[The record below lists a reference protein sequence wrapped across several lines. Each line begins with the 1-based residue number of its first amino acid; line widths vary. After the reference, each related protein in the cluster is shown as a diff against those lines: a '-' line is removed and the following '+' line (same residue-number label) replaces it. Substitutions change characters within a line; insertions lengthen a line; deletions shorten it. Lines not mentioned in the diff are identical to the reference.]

1 MGWKTGWCTH
11 QSITGVTIGVTIG
24 ASIGVATG
32 IDVTKDEKVGGGS
45 IGVSI
50 GASLSSMTGRVV
62 AIGTLFTFDFNGDI
76 DGTKSEDR
84 VWEIYTK
91 YKIHL
96 VVQQQSSNNCT
107 KAETKNSR

>member
-76 DGTKSEDR
+76 DGNEVGGSSLGDLYEVQNSLGGPAT
-84 VWEIYTK
+84 
-91 YKIHL
+91 
-96 VVQQQSSNNCT
+96 VV
-107 KAETKNSR
+107 